1 VVRVEWLEQPT
12 LDDLAPAAALLTEW
26 QREVLG
32 DDEPPMPPEQ
42 LVEEVVETP
51 PHREGSILIALDD
64 GDLVGVATLLCD
76 DLQGRQQEAETQA
89 LVVAADHRG
98 RGIGRRLLETVAQR
112 CRERGRDRLV
122 GYSPLTDRASTA
134 FAERLRAERGIV
146 DQQNRAAVE
155 DIDRDLLER
164 WVARASE
171 RAAAY
176 SLVRFDGVCP
186 DDLLVPLTTIS
197 LSMNTAPRRE
207 SREDIVPSPE
217 QIRERQEAMRKNG
230 QEFWTVAARHDASGE
245 LAGFTELGFPP
256 PGRATPASTPR
267 IAPAVWVGGSRRST
281 RCGCSTRSPQS
292 PTSRRGTPMSTPRC
306 CRSTG
311 RWASGPWR
319 GIRSGSC
326 CSDGCQ

>member
-1 VVRVEWLEQPT
+1 MRVEWLEQPT

-256 PGRATPASTPR
+256 YLTWLAWQGDTGVDPAHRTRGLGRWLKAVNALR
-267 IAPAVWVGGSRRST
+267 LLDEKPAVTHIETWNADVNA
-281 RCGCSTRSPQS
+281 
-292 PTSRRGTPMSTPRC
+292 PMLSINRAMGFRTVARYQE
-306 CRSTG
+306 
-311 RWASGPWR
+311 WELLL
-319 GIRSGSC
+319 
-326 CSDGCQ
+326 